1 MIQRI
6 EQIATVEELYQHR
19 HEKTGELIVD
29 AVVSALNAS
38 STRLAGDIAGLLGV
52 QQRQLT
58 HAMEMLVGLPLKDLV
73 SEWRLLQ
80 ARDLCL
86 HSDTPLHDVAALCG
100 YANYGSLID
109 ACMRRFGTTP
119 YALRNGELIRNTNY
133 RVNQSSK
140 KRKQVLE
147 IAAEL
152 RNSEE
157 PDGSHGSSKNI

>member
-19 HEKTGELIVD
+19 YEKTGELIVD
-29 AVVSALNAS
+29 AVVCALNES

-73 SEWRLLQ
+73 TEWRLLQ

-133 RVNQSSK
+133 RINQSSK

-152 RNSEE
+152 RNPMES
-157 PDGSHGSSKNI
+157 DGSQGSTKDI